1 MSPYIWFGLAM
12 VGIVIVSLLVTGNL
26 AAKFN
31 ERAKADL
38 TSALEPLAEQIGGS
52 IDIASASVEGR
63 HIGQIVTGRV
73 ISGPGGMGRLFQT
86 TMIEPAGGQPW
97 SAVVRRPRD
106 EGAAWERTFE
116 GTEHARSLLEQRVH
130 ERLDALLPYPGW
142 FEIKYEPDAGAL
154 RLTRAMQSRRDIPT
168 GERFARY
175 LETLHSLAAL
185 NREVQ
190 EAQAAGE
197 ATTAVGSATAD

>member
-12 VGIVIVSLLVTGNL
+12 LAIVIVSLLVTGNL

-31 ERAKADL
+31 ERAKGDL
-38 TSALEPLAEQIGGS
+38 SAALEPLAVQISGLS
-52 IDIASASVEGR
+52 DVESAAIEGR
-63 HIGQIVTGRV
+63 YHSQIVTAKV

-97 SAVVRRPRD
+97 SAVVRRPKEESAR
-106 EGAAWERTFE
+106 WERTFE
-116 GTEHARSLLEQRVH
+116 ASKEISADLAPVVH
-130 ERLDALLPYPGW
+130 QRLDDLLPFPGW

-168 GERFARY
+168 GERFACY
-175 LETLHSLAAL
+175 LETLEHVAAQ
-185 NREVQ
+185 NRAVQ
-190 EAQAAGE
+190 EAHGAGE
-197 ATTAVGSATAD
+197 ATAPAESGATG

>member
-12 VGIVIVSLLVTGNL
+12 LAIVIVSLLVTGNL

-38 TSALEPLAEQIGGS
+38 SAALEPLADQIGGS
-52 IDIASASVEGR
+52 SDVESASIEGR
-63 HIGQIVTGRV
+63 YHGQIVTAKV
-73 ISGPGGMGRLFQT
+73 LSGPGGMGRLFQT
-86 TMIEPAGGQPW
+86 TMIEPAGGRPW
-97 SAVVRRPRD
+97 SAVVRRPRE
-106 EGAAWERTFE
+106 EGAQWERTFE
-116 GTEHARSLLEQRVH
+116 ASNGISPDLAPVVH
-130 ERLDALLPYPGW
+130 QRLDDLLPFPGW

-175 LETLHSLAAL
+175 LETLEHVAAQ
-185 NREVQ
+185 NRDVQ
-190 EAQAAGE
+190 EAQGAGD
-197 ATTAVGSATAD
+197 ATAPAGSTATG